1 MTTRYARSLR
11 GDGLAALDS
20 AGIRWSLVHGCDG
33 GRDIDVL
40 VAAADLSR
48 AVAALEDLGLRR
60 IGGWGGAGGAFL
72 RGSGG
77 LQFDLVTDLSFGR
90 YGELPAPGA
99 ARECLARR
107 RRIDGAWRLA
117 PADEF
122 WVLLLHCLLDRRGFA
137 DRHLRR
143 LEQLAPLA
151 TPDSPLVGVLPRRVP
166 VGILLAHA
174 RAGRWQALLAVRGR
188 VVRAWWR
195 SRPAAVA
202 GYPVGAVRAAAL
214 RGMAPLLR
222 AWNRRGASVALL
234 GPDGSGKSSLAAAV
248 AARSGLPV
256 RRIYMGL
263 WPRSEAPPE
272 GPVGAALR
280 IARRPLVVWWRYLQG
295 LGHRA
300 RGRLV
305 VFDRYVYDAMLPPSP
320 PLVWLKRPYLWALS
334 RACPAP
340 DLAILLDAPG
350 EVMHERCGDRTSREL
365 AAERAQFRR
374 IAGRIPR
381 TVRVD
386 TDRPP
391 EAVLADVLGH
401 IGQLYRTRSL
411 R

>member
-1 MTTRYARSLR
+1 MTTRHARSLR
-11 GDGLAALDS
+11 EDGLAALDD
-20 AGIRWSLVHGCDG
+20 AGVRWSLVHGCGG
-33 GRDIDVL
+33 GRDVDVL
-40 VAAADLSR
+40 VATADLSR
-48 AVAALEDLGLRR
+48 AVAALEHLGLRR
-60 IGGWGGAGGAFL
+60 IGGCAGGAFL

-90 YGELPAPGA
+90 YGELRAPGA
-99 ARECLARR
+99 WQCLARR
-107 RRIDGAWRLA
+107 RRVDGAWQLA
-117 PADEF
+117 SADEF

-151 TPDSPLVGVLPRRVP
+151 TLDSPLVGVLPRRVP
-166 VGILLAHA
+166 VGVLLAHA
-174 RAGRWQALLAVRGR
+174 RAGRWPALLAVRGR

-202 GYPVGAVRAAAL
+202 GYPVGAARAGAL
-214 RGMAPLLR
+214 WGLAPLLR

-248 AARSGLPV
+248 EARSGLPV

-263 WPRSEAPPE
+263 WPRSGAPPE

-280 IARRPLVVWWRYLQG
+280 IARRPLVVWWRYLRG

-340 DLAILLDAPG
+340 DLAVLLDAPG
-350 EVMHERCGDRTSREL
+350 EVMHERCGDRTSQEL
-365 AAERAQFRR
+365 EAERTQFRR

-381 TVRVD
+381 AVRVD

-401 IGQLYRTRSL
+401 IRQLYRTRSL